1 MNDNQEILRGLVND
15 RMQRR
20 RQEADAERL
29 GGCRQRFLSREWIRT
44 LFTTA
49 R

>member
-1 MNDNQEILRGLVND
+1 MNPEITRALVND

-29 GGCRQRFLSREWIRT
+29 GRCRHRLVSRHWIRN
-44 LFTTA
+44 LFATV

>member
-1 MNDNQEILRGLVND
+1 MNPEITQALVND

-29 GGCRQRFLSREWIRT
+29 AGCRRRIVPRHWLRNLFATIR
-44 LFTTA
+44 
-49 R
+49 

>member
-1 MNDNQEILRGLVND
+1 MNPEITQALVND

-29 GGCRQRFLSREWIRT
+29 GGCRRRLGGRHWFRN
-44 LFTTA
+44 LFTTV

>member
-1 MNDNQEILRGLVND
+1 MNPEITRALVND

-29 GGCRQRFLSREWIRT
+29 GGCRRRRASRHWIRN
-44 LFTTA
+44 LFATV

>member
-1 MNDNQEILRGLVND
+1 MNPEITRALMND

-20 RQEADAERL
+20 RQEADAARL
-29 GGCRQRFLSREWIRT
+29 GGCRRRLVSRHWFRN
-44 LFTTA
+44 LFATV